1 MNPWKE
7 RNKEEQR
14 LLNPSFCALLL
25 WNAATGFAT
34 EKSRYGRLMPL
45 EEAFLVL
52 SMVLHK
58 ETRDAL
64 PRSPATSL
72 AVWASENPL
81 ARATVADRA
90 RVLVPFTKEALLF
103 GGLHDL
109 FEFPPHSVA
118 ANADW
123 KGKISSILTQTSDE
137 VRFCVKRAAFL
148 GRWFARSGNA
158 ETVLSIIGVRP

>member
-1 MNPWKE
+1 MNIWND

-14 LLNPSFCALLL
+14 LLNPSFCAVLL
-25 WNAATGFAT
+25 WHTAIGFGT
-34 EKSRYGRLMPL
+34 EKSHYGPLMPM

-52 SMVLHK
+52 AMVLHK
-58 ETRDAL
+58 DARDAL

-72 AVWASENPL
+72 AVWASEHPI

-103 GGLHDL
+103 GGLHGL
-109 FEFPPHSVA
+109 LQFPPHSVA
-118 ANADW
+118 ASADW
-123 KGKISSILTQTSDE
+123 KGKVSRVLPQTSDE
-137 VRFCVKRAAFL
+137 VRLCVRRAGFL